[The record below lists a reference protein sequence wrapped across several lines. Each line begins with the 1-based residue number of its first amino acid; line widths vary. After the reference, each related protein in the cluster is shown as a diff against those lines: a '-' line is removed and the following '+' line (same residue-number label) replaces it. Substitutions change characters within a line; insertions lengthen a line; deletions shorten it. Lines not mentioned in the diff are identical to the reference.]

1 MNKLM
6 KYFLIF
12 HTIVILAAGVGMW
25 IVVKLFFPEMMVNGY
40 FVIPLFFSLMGVIF
54 ILRFRRTPLENSVHL
69 VNLYMIMRVIKIFTS
84 FGVILLYW
92 FIHQPGIRNFAAL
105 FVIFYLISL
114 IWETYIYLRMEKYL
128 KNMKEQNKLPSDHER
143 IDL

>member
-1 MNKLM
+1 MNRLT
-6 KYFLIF
+6 KYFFIF
-12 HTIVILAAGVGMW
+12 HTIMILTAGVGMW
-25 IVVKLFFPEMMVNGY
+25 IVLKLFFPEMMVKGY
-40 FVIPLFFSLMGVIF
+40 FVIPLFFYFMGVIF

>member
-1 MNKLM
+1 M

-40 FVIPLFFSLMGVIF
+40 FVIPLFFYLMGVIF
-54 ILRFRRTPLENSVHL
+54 ILHFRRTPLENSVHL

>member
-40 FVIPLFFSLMGVIF
+40 FVIPLFFYLMGVIF
-54 ILRFRRTPLENSVHL
+54 ILHFRRTPLENSVHL

>member
-25 IVVKLFFPEMMVNGY
+25 IVVKLFFPEMMVKGY
-40 FVIPLFFSLMGVIF
+40 FVIPLFFYLMGVIF